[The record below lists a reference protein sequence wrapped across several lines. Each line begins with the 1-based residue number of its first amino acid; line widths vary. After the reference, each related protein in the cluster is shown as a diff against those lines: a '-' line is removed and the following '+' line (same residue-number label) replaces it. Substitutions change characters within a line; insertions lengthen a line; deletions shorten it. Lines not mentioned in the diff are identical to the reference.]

1 MTSQNLLTY
10 KSALGY
16 NDGLVFIRQ
25 ILNGVG
31 TTSIVNNLK
40 DKTVKWLKYYLI
52 TERRTIRL
60 KGKNGKS
67 FFLLRTES

>member
-16 NDGLVFIRQ
+16 NDGLVFIHQ
-25 ILNGVG
+25 ILNSVG

-40 DKTVKWLKYYLI
+40 DKAVKWLKYYLI
-52 TERRTIRL
+52 TGKRTIRL
-60 KGKNGKS
+60 KEENGKS